1 MEMFSRLPG
10 VEGLL
15 LIVHAMASR
24 GVDASRVAA
33 ARLAVQE
40 YADLVG
46 TAGGSQAKLIRA
58 MQARAESPG
67 GDPEAARRLA
77 FRRRIFE
84 GAAGITGAWSDTLLM
99 ISAYRP
105 SPRADGQLE
114 RLAVFANLGLRRRAG
129 AFPLFQRSTWSSPAV
144 ARTLDGVR
152 PLSSMLDGIITE
164 FTTAPGPIVESLFTE
179 NQTDRTIEFED
190 TGSEPVDVVLG
201 TRSDPSGPD
210 PRLAGDRILQVAN
223 TPRTPTRNLLHEVF
237 LDAALAEYATVRNGV
252 YFIGARGT
260 VTGEPGT
267 RWMDSLGSDSEV
279 QLLGPHGGGS
289 DACGLYPRYAELLAY
304 AFDRAAWK
312 ADNMR
317 NYSWHEAFPV

>member
-1 MEMFSRLPG
+1 MEHGWSSSRPTARTSTLAVPAPERQPTRMSRWLVVDRTLCSRMVLAARSTGGPMEMFSRLPG

-15 LIVHAMASR
+15 LIVHALASR

-67 GDPEAARRLA
+67 GDPEAACRLA

-114 RLAVFANLGLRRRAG
+114 RLAEFANLGLRRRAG
-129 AFPLFQRSTWSSPAV
+129 AFPLSQRST
-144 ARTLDGVR
+144 
-152 PLSSMLDGIITE
+152 
-164 FTTAPGPIVESLFTE
+164 
-179 NQTDRTIEFED
+179 
-190 TGSEPVDVVLG
+190 
-201 TRSDPSGPD
+201 
-210 PRLAGDRILQVAN
+210 
-223 TPRTPTRNLLHEVF
+223 
-237 LDAALAEYATVRNGV
+237 
-252 YFIGARGT
+252 
-260 VTGEPGT
+260 
-267 RWMDSLGSDSEV
+267 
-279 QLLGPHGGGS
+279 
-289 DACGLYPRYAELLAY
+289 
-304 AFDRAAWK
+304 
-312 ADNMR
+312 
-317 NYSWHEAFPV
+317 